1 MANTEVIGNETLA
14 FTLRRFAA
22 GLDDMAPT
30 HRAAARVALE
40 AARSRAPVKTGQLRA
55 SGGVAASGGYGDVIF
70 SAPYAGPIHW
80 GWPAR
85 HIAANPFAARGV
97 EQSMDQWLDVYAD
110 AIEDDLGKV
119 KGA

>member
-1 MANTEVIGNETLA
+1 MPSEVIGEENLA

-22 GLDDMAPT
+22 GLDDMAET
-30 HRAAARVALE
+30 HRAAARLALE

-55 SGGVAASGGYGDVIF
+55 SGSVGAAGTYGDVIF
-70 SAPYAGPIHW
+70 SAPYSGPIHW

-85 HIAANPFAARGV
+85 HISPSLFAIKGV
-97 EQSMDQWLDVYAD
+97 EESQERWLDVYAD
-110 AIEDDLGKV
+110 ALDSDLGRV